1 MDIVQKPSLN
11 IDELYGL
18 KQKKDLNRMK
28 IYNKLINKIHNKIKY
43 TSKLLK
49 NEEFCSF
56 LMPEVLLGYP
66 NYNFKECLYFV
77 LDNLKEDGFN
87 VRYVHPNLLLIYWG
101 HWIPSYV
108 REQIKEKINIDVN
121 QYGEK
126 ENKTKSILKKSLT
139 FK

>member
-1 MDIVQKPSLN
+1 MDTIQKPSLN

-28 IYNKLINKIHNKIKY
+28 IYNKLIDKIHNKIKY

-56 LMPEVLLGYP
+56 IMPEVLLGYP
-66 NYNFKECLYFV
+66 NYNFKECLYFI
-77 LDNLKEDGFN
+77 LDNLKDDGFN
-87 VRYVHPNLLLIYWG
+87 VRYIHPNLLFISWG
-101 HWIPSYV
+101 HWVPSYV

-126 ENKTKSILKKSLT
+126 ENKKKSILKKSLT
-139 FK
+139 FN

>member
-108 REQIKEKINIDVN
+108 REQIKEKINIEVN
-121 QYGEK
+121 EYGEK